1 MISLLG
7 RMGLV
12 GAIVLLLTSA
22 AQASVCSDIKAKC
35 YATCAKLLHAFQ
47 CNAGCTTD
55 YRACV
60 KSGSNS
66 NSGGGPAICN
76 SGNKAADSKCLSQHN
91 VTKGS
96 GGSANRA
103 PAK

>member
-1 MISLLG
+1 MKSLLG

-12 GAIVLLLTSA
+12 AAVILPLVSA

-35 YATCAKLLHAFQ
+35 FATCAKLLHEYQ
-47 CNAGCTTD
+47 CDAGCTND

-76 SGNKAADSKCLSQHN
+76 SGNKVADSKCLSQHN
-91 VTKGS
+91 VKKGS
-96 GGSANRA
+96 GGSA
-103 PAK
+103 K

>member
-1 MISLLG
+1 MKSLLG

-12 GAIVLLLTSA
+12 GAVILPLVSA

-35 YATCAKLLHAFQ
+35 FATCAKLLHAYQ
-47 CNAGCTTD
+47 CDAGCTND

-66 NSGGGPAICN
+66 NIGGGPKGSCQT
-76 SGNKAADSKCLSQHN
+76 GNKAADAKCNQGHN
-91 VTKGS
+91 VTKG
-96 GGSANRA
+96 GSNQ
-103 PAK
+103 KQ